1 MRPTIIAIAGK
12 SGSGKTTLLERLIP
26 VLKDRGH
33 RLGTVKHAHKKFE
46 LDKKGKDSWRH
57 RQAGAHATLVVSPD
71 TIALVKEREN
81 ATLAELVHHLS
92 DMDLVIVEGFKKER
106 LPKIEIFRTDSG
118 HQEPLCLDDP
128 DLAAFVTDSR
138 HTPAVPTFGLDD
150 IEALADFI
158 EATFILAGEI
168 PLNRESTH

>member
-1 MRPTIIAIAGK
+1 MIAIAGK

-26 VLKDRGH
+26 VLKNRGH

-71 TIALVKEREN
+71 TIALVKDRE
-81 ATLAELVHHLS
+81 TDSLRSLTPYLS
-92 DMDLVIVEGFKKER
+92 DMDLIIVEGFKRETM
-106 LPKIEIFRTDSG
+106 PKIEIFRTDSK
-118 HQEPLCLDDP
+118 HKEPLCLEDP
-128 DLAAFVTDSR
+128 DLVAFVTDSR

-150 IEALADFI
+150 IDALADFI
-158 EATFILAGEI
+158 EADFILTEEI
-168 PLNRESTH
+168 PLNQERTN